1 MQLYDSPVSEAR
13 AVAGAIYLYEKQLT
27 EMETA
32 RDALLASQEYFAE
45 VNINNDARLWDD
57 GFLNTI
63 QSQIEQCKARI
74 KSLTNYMETIERP
87 AIIHSL
93 NTTVLHTGE
102 VVE

>member
-1 MQLYDSPVSEAR
+1 MSVTKMQLYDSPVSEAR

-45 VNINNDARLWDD
+45 VNISSEARLWDD

-74 KSLTNYMETIERP
+74 KSLSQYMGTIERP
-87 AIIHSL
+87 
-93 NTTVLHTGE
+93 TVLHTGE
-102 VVE
+102 VV